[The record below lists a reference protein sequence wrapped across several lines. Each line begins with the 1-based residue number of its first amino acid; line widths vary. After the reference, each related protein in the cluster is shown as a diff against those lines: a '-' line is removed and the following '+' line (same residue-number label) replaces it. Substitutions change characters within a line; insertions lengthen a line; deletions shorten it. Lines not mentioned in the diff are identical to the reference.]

1 VRFFILMAIY
11 GVAAVVLSTTFLAG
25 WPTGML
31 RFDFIIP
38 AVAVVSFYKDKAQ
51 ALPIIVFYGMI
62 MDTASAA
69 PFGMSILSYVTIYLF
84 VRAIVSKISFQEGL
98 ALLFW
103 VAIISVIDKL
113 VCALVL
119 FVSTGSFYVPRI
131 ILEIA
136 PAQALID
143 AAVGLLVVP
152 FITRYWDL
160 TWDRIRQPRGLV
172 LK

>member
-1 VRFFILMAIY
+1 MRFFILMAIY
-11 GVAAVVLSTTFLAG
+11 GVVAVVLSTTVFAG

-38 AVAVVSFYKDKAQ
+38 AVAVVSFYKSKAQ
-51 ALPIIVFYGMI
+51 AIPVIVFYGML
-62 MDTASAA
+62 MDAASAA
-69 PFGMSILSYVTIYLF
+69 PFGMSILSYIVVYLF
-84 VRAIVSKISFQEGL
+84 VRAIVSKISFQEGV

-103 VAIISVIDKL
+103 VAIISLIDKL

-119 FVSTGSFYVPRI
+119 FVSTGELYIPWI

-143 AAVGLLVVP
+143 AAVGFVSIPLL
-152 FITRYWDL
+152 TKYWDL
-160 TWDRIRQPRGLV
+160 SWDKIRRPKGLV
-172 LK
+172 LR